1 MSASPRQPA
10 VDARTASDAPSSD
23 PVPLPSPESVR
34 PMLSHDIFALQGMGG
49 VSRYAVELHQ
59 ALRRLGVPSTV
70 LAPLH
75 RSDVLHNVGHVAGL
89 RIPPRLRVRGTSRV
103 ALLAG
108 QLAEPPILA
117 VLRRR
122 HPGLILHR
130 TYYSARTPSRRT
142 ATVITVYDMAHELH
156 RDSFSPD
163 DPTTSRK
170 RAWCNQADAI
180 LAISHYTKAQ
190 LISLF
195 GIEPSR
201 VIVSHPGVSIVAPDP
216 QTLDALQMR
225 RRPFLLYVGNRG
237 GYKNFDRLASAYARS
252 RALTED
258 IELVAFG
265 GEAPSSSEHARLERL
280 GISRHVSFARGG
292 DAVLAAHYASTV
304 ALVYPSLDEGFGV
317 PSARGD
323 APRMCGRGSG
333 RGSNPR
339 GRRRRCPPFRPDR
352 HRLDDDGDRPRRV
365 GQRPAGESRVARALP
380 HCAVHMGCNCRGDSS
395 CIRGRT
401 RSPRGLTAED
411 L

>member
-170 RAWCNQADAI
+170 RAWCDRADAI

-265 GEAPSSSEHARLERL
+265 GEARLLGACPPGEAGYQPSRVVCSRRRRCSGSPLRKHGGSRLPES
-280 GISRHVSFARGG
+280 GRG
-292 DAVLAAHYASTV
+292 LW
-304 ALVYPSLDEGFGV
+304 L